1 MKKILTLF
9 MFICLLTGALCIT
22 SVSASAEEPTTEK
35 VVIRV
40 AGMNKKGDLIL
51 PESFTSFEDGWNK
64 AAKLAEDH
72 DWMDKNGIIRIV
84 VDLYSDWKA
93 DTSGSFG
100 SSWGDGFANSTIEVP
115 SNTKMMINMNG
126 YTIDRGK
133 TSNESDGEV
142 IYMGTR
148 ADLIINGGQF
158 GDTIVG
164 LDEDPGFIK
173 MGKITGGYSCSGAG
187 GIHVSSHGMLVLNN
201 VHVDGNAVEDDD
213 GAAIAA
219 YNNST
224 VIMNGGSIS
233 DNLLETS
240 AWLVYGECYGTLYLS
255 DSTAILTDVEM
266 ANNGYKGK
274 LALGKGVIFAD
285 DSTVQL
291 ENCRIT
297 NNSRLVS
304 GKNYNLP
311 CATIATWGS
320 SSVFEAKNCTFE
332 NNGEPTAD
340 YSKGDVTTVY
350 TLFYQYGGVIKLDTC
365 TIKNNQYKQMFYT
378 KSGHVEATNCQFTD
392 NRGIFFDGRSDE
404 GTVFTNCTIKNNTY
418 AGTDSLPFSFSH
430 GSKKITF
437 KDCDFG
443 NHVVESNEYKE
454 IINTEE
460 VNGAI
465 GSIFGEGSFPM
476 LISLLALAI
485 AVVSLVMNI
494 SAKKKR
500 EKSSIEADNEE
511 D

>member
-1 MKKILTLF
+1 MKKIWTIF
-9 MFICLLTGALCIT
+9 MLICLLTGVLCIT
-22 SVSASAEEPTTEK
+22 AVSASAEEPTTGQ

-84 VDLYSDWKA
+84 VDLYSDWVA
-93 DTSGSFG
+93 DDGEFG

-126 YTIDRGK
+126 HTIDRGK
-133 TSNESDGEV
+133 ESNESDGEV

-148 ADLIINGGQF
+148 ADLIINGGQY

-274 LALGKGVIFAD
+274 LALGKGIIFAD

-297 NNSRLVS
+297 HNSRLVS

-340 YSKGDVTTVY
+340 YSKGDVTTLY
-350 TLFYQYGGVIKLDTC
+350 TLFYQYGGAIKLDNC
-365 TIKNNQYKQMFYT
+365 IIQNNQYKQIFYT
-378 KSGHVEATNCQFTD
+378 NTGNIKATNCQFLS
-392 NRGIFFDGRSDE
+392 NRGKFLEGSFDT
-404 GTVFTNCTIKNNTY
+404 GTNFTNCTIKDCSY
-418 AGTDSLPFSFSH
+418 GGKDSLIFSFSP
-430 GSKKITF
+430 STEKVTF

-443 NHVVESNEYKE
+443 DHVVESNDYKE

-500 EKSSIEADNEE
+500 EKSPIEADNEE
-511 D
+511 ED